1 MTLDDDFD
9 HVLGLAQAGDE
20 GAISRIYR
28 DLNPAVL
35 RFLSAQAKDAGE
47 DLAQETWMAV
57 AKGLPTFAGGE
68 RAFRGWVFTIARRR
82 LIQLWRSQ
90 GRRPSTPVAPE
101 DLADIPGPETGP
113 EGVLLARDAAAELVR
128 GLPDEQ
134 AEVVLL
140 RVVAGLGAAEVA
152 EIVGKTPV
160 AVRVL
165 QHRALKRIGQRL
177 EAEPVTP

>member
-1 MTLDDDFD
+1 MTLDDDFE

-20 GAISRIYR
+20 GAIARIYR

-35 RFLSAQAKDAGE
+35 RFLSAQARDAGE

-57 AKGLPTFAGGE
+57 AKGLPGFAGDE

-82 LIQLWRSQ
+82 LIQSWRTQ
-90 GRRPSTPVAPE
+90 GRRPSTPVGPDEMAE
-101 DLADIPGPETGP
+101 LAGFEAGP
-113 EGVLLARDAAAELVR
+113 EGSVVARDAAAELVC
-128 GLPDEQ
+128 GLPEDQ

-140 RVVAGLGAAEVA
+140 RVVAGLEAAEVA
-152 EIVGKTPV
+152 QIVGKSAG

-177 EAEPVTP
+177 ATEAVTP

>member
-1 MTLDDDFD
+1 MTLDDDFE

-35 RFLSAQAKDAGE
+35 RFLSAQARDAGE

-57 AKGLPTFAGGE
+57 AKSLPSFVGDE

-82 LIQLWRSQ
+82 LIQLWRTQ
-90 GRRPSTPVAPE
+90 GRRPSTAVEPDVLAELSGFEAGPE
-101 DLADIPGPETGP
+101 DAVIG
-113 EGVLLARDAAAELVR
+113 RDAAAELIR
-128 GLPDEQ
+128 GLPEEQ
-134 AEVVLL
+134 AEIILL
-140 RVVAGLGAAEVA
+140 RVVAGLEAGEVA
-152 EIVGKTPV
+152 EIVGKSAG

-165 QHRALKRIGQRL
+165 QHRALKRIGQRFAP
-177 EAEPVTP
+177 EAVTP